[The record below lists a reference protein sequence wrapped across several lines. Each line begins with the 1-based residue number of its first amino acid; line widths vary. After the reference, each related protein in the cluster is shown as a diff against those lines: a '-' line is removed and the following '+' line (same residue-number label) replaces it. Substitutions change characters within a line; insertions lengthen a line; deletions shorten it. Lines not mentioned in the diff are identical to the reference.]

1 MTNKNAL
8 APTCGDAGYSIPT
21 SCFDNPSY
29 IRNRVQAVADYRTE
43 LGQVL
48 RYLPPA
54 SGRQEPFPMP

>member
-8 APTCGDAGYSIPT
+8 APTCGDAGFSIPT
-21 SCFDNPSY
+21 NRFDNLSY

-48 RYLPPA
+48 RYLYLSNGPINLQ
-54 SGRQEPFPMP
+54 R